1 MKYLVNFL
9 DFITR
14 NRKLLVTILI
24 VLLSYIIYST
34 FNSKYQTKEIKKLE
48 KQIEIKEELFQ
59 EAIKEKER
67 LKDSS
72 EFYEEIANSLDELVD
87 KQTDQIENLRY
98 EKNIALK
105 KVRDVDAFLK
115 ERYAHIKKADSNIVV
130 DKNDGKAIVD
140 ELVEKDFLVQEVV
153 LLNSKTVTLSEQV
166 TTLRSSL
173 DFSKLALQQADTA
186 IVRRSEQLEISLNIN
201 KMLKE
206 DLNKAKKKAFWN
218 NIKGIA
224 IGVGAGFIAGSVAK

>member
-72 EFYEEIANSLDELVD
+72 EFYEGIANNLDALVE

-115 ERYAHIKKADSNIVV
+115 ERYAHIGKAGSNIIV
-130 DKNDGKAIVD
+130 DKNDGKAIAD

-153 LLNSKTVTLSEQV
+153 LLNFKTVTLSEQV

-186 IVRRSEQLEISLNIN
+186 IVGRSEQLEISLNVN
-201 KMLKE
+201 KMLRE
-206 DLNKAKKKAFWN
+206 DLNKARKKAFWN

>member
-1 MKYLVNFL
+1 MKHLVNFL

-67 LKDSS
+67 LRDSS
-72 EFYEEIANSLDELVD
+72 EFYEGIANSLDELVEE
-87 KQTDQIENLRY
+87 QTDQIENLRF

-115 ERYAHIKKADSNIVV
+115 ERYAHIEKAGSSIVV

>member
-1 MKYLVNFL
+1 MKHLVNFL

-72 EFYEEIANSLDELVD
+72 EFYEGIANSLDELVEE
-87 KQTDQIENLRY
+87 QTDQIENLRF

-115 ERYAHIKKADSNIVV
+115 ERYAHIEKAGSNIVV

-206 DLNKAKKKAFWN
+206 DLNKARKKAFWN

>member
-72 EFYEEIANSLDELVD
+72 EFYEGIANNLDALVE

-115 ERYAHIKKADSNIVV
+115 ERYAHIGKAGSSIVV

-206 DLNKAKKKAFWN
+206 DLNKARKKAFWN

>member
-72 EFYEEIANSLDELVD
+72 EFYEGIANNLDALVE

-115 ERYAHIKKADSNIVV
+115 ERYAHIEKAGSNIIV
-130 DKNDGKAIVD
+130 DKNDGKAIAD

-153 LLNSKTVTLSEQV
+153 LLNFKTVTLSEQV

-186 IVRRSEQLEISLNIN
+186 IVGRSEQLEISLNVN
-201 KMLKE
+201 KMLRE
-206 DLNKAKKKAFWN
+206 DLNKARKKAFWN

>member
-1 MKYLVNFL
+1 MKHLVNFL

-14 NRKLLVTILI
+14 NRKLLVTILV

-48 KQIEIKEELFQ
+48 KQIEVKEELFQ
-59 EAIKEKER
+59 NAIKEKER

-72 EFYEEIANSLDELVD
+72 EFYEGIANSLDELVE

-98 EKNIALK
+98 EKNAALK

-115 ERYAHIKKADSNIVV
+115 ERYAHVEKAGSSILV
-130 DKNDGKAIVD
+130 DKNDSKEIVN
-140 ELVEKDFLVQEVV
+140 ELVEKDFLVQEVA
-153 LLNSKTVTLSEQV
+153 LLNTKTVTLSEQV
-166 TTLRSSL
+166 STLRTSL

-206 DLNKAKKKAFWN
+206 DLNKARKKAFWN

-224 IGVGAGFIAGSVAK
+224 IGVGAGFVAGSLAK

>member
-67 LKDSS
+67 LRDSS
-72 EFYEEIANSLDELVD
+72 EFYEGIANSLDELVEE
-87 KQTDQIENLRY
+87 QTDQIENLRY

-105 KVRDVDAFLK
+105 KVRDVDEFLK
-115 ERYAHIKKADSNIVV
+115 ERYAHIEKAGSNIVV

-206 DLNKAKKKAFWN
+206 DLNKARKKAFWN

>member
-1 MKYLVNFL
+1 MKHLVNFL

-67 LKDSS
+67 LRDSS
-72 EFYEEIANSLDELVD
+72 EFYEGIANSLDELVEE
-87 KQTDQIENLRY
+87 QTDQIENLRF

-115 ERYAHIKKADSNIVV
+115 ERYAHIEKAGSSIVV

-206 DLNKAKKKAFWN
+206 DLNKARKKAFWN